1 MGARMLPSMG
11 PIHVKQSGVIKE
23 LHAVWWRIW
32 ILYDCSGTLLVHGL
46 SDNVEDAT

>member
-11 PIHVKQSGVIKE
+11 PIHVKQSVLLKSCMP
-23 LHAVWWRIW
+23 WRRRIW
-32 ILYDCSGTLLVHGL
+32 ILCDCSGTLLVHGL